1 MSEPRTRPRAA
12 IETICPHLGI
22 EEDSQTCLAYP
33 SGWNLCHRS
42 QPASVVLLGHQ
53 KTTCLS
59 PAKRNPETKKALDE
73 CLFHN
78 SDQKYCDLYGS
89 SKGGEQAISM

>member
-59 PAKRNPETKKALDE
+59 PAYRSCPVSQNNLIAPLPVSLRGERRVRKKAT
-73 CLFHN
+73 
-78 SDQKYCDLYGS
+78 
-89 SKGGEQAISM
+89 SKRP

>member
-1 MSEPRTRPRAA
+1 MNVPWDSISLILQISPN
-12 IETICPHLGI
+12 HLNQGF
-22 EEDSQTCLAYP
+22 P
-33 SGWNLCHRS
+33 
-42 QPASVVLLGHQ
+42 LL
-53 KTTCLS
+53 TVS